1 MSIPIPKL
9 PEGVEVGKVVT
20 RLINVRDNRVIG
32 RKEVTMEV
40 WHVGLPTPSRLQM
53 REEVAKALGVDIK
66 QVYIIR
72 VVTEYG
78 RHRSIV
84 EAHVYD
90 DPAIGEKLEPLY
102 IKLRNM
108 PKEEAK
114 KIMEEMRKKKGEK
127 KAVAKK

>member
-20 RLINVRDNRVIG
+20 RLINVRDNRVIS

-40 WHVGLPTPSRLQM
+40 WHPGLPTPSRLQL
-53 REEVAKALGVDIK
+53 REEVAKALGVDVK
-66 QVYIIR
+66 QVYVIR

-78 RHRSIV
+78 RHRSII

-90 DPAIGEKLEPLY
+90 DPTVGERVEPLY
-102 IKLRNM
+102 VKLRNM
-108 PKEEAK
+108 PKEEAR
-114 KIMEEMRKKKGEK
+114 KIREEMRKKGEK
-127 KAVAKK
+127 KAAAKK